1 MQFRDG
7 FISCLEKLVH
17 YYIHFISLKQDI
29 FHYWNFTQNWYFY
42 GFLLFNKSRFLLLQT
57 APFDKTIIFPFFVFK
72 TLRFLLSVFLLNFR
86 QKITLKFL
94 RYLTQCFL
102 TILFYHVSSF
112 FQLIINLYFLIHAVI
127 AQIFNPFSELLIP
140 IGTPGKEAK
149 AEIQIHQ

>member
-42 GFLLFNKSRFLLLQT
+42 GSLTNLDFYYYKPHRLIKILFFLC
-57 APFDKTIIFPFFVFK
+57 FVFK

-86 QKITLKFL
+86 QKITLKLL

-112 FQLIINLYFLIHAVI
+112 FQLIINLYFLIPAVI
-127 AQIFNPFSELLIP
+127 AQIFNPFAELLIP